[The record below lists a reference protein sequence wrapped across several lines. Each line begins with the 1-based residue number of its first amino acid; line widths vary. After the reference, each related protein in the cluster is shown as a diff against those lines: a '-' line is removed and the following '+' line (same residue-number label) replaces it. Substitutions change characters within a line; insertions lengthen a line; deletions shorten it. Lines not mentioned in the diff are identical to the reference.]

1 MQHTLTITTSNE
13 ASVVERLLQVTR
25 YRGYQLA
32 GLELTPLTDR
42 AGMQI
47 TLKVKSDKP
56 ITLLTNQLAK
66 LYDVQQLALASA
78 DVTVL
83 RA

>member
-78 DVTVL
+78 DVAVL

>member
-1 MQHTLTITTSNE
+1 MQHTLNITANNE

-32 GLELTPLTDR
+32 GLQLTPLAEM
-42 AGMQI
+42 AGLSI
-47 TLKVKSDKP
+47 TLTVSSNKP
-56 ITLLTNQLAK
+56 IHLLTSQLHK
-66 LYDVQQLALASA
+66 LHDVRDLQLASA
-78 DVTVL
+78 DIAAL

>member
-1 MQHTLTITTSNE
+1 MNHILTITTNNE

-32 GLELTPLTDR
+32 GLELTPLSDM
-42 AGMQI
+42 AGLSI
-47 TLKVKSDKP
+47 TLTVSSDKP
-56 ITLLTNQLAK
+56 IHLLTSQLHK
-66 LYDVQQLALASA
+66 LYDVRDLQLVSA
-78 DVTVL
+78 DIAAL

>member
-47 TLKVKSDKP
+47 TLKVQGDKP

-78 DVTVL
+78 DVAVL

>member
-1 MQHTLTITTSNE
+1 MNHTLTITANNE

-32 GLELTPLTDR
+32 GLHLTPLAEM
-42 AGMQI
+42 AGLLI
-47 TLKVKSDKP
+47 TLTVTSDKP
-56 ITLLTNQLAK
+56 IHLLTSQLHK
-66 LYDVQQLALASA
+66 LASA
-78 DVTVL
+78 DITAL

>member
-1 MQHTLTITTSNE
+1 MHHTLTITTSNE

-32 GLELTPLTDR
+32 GLQLTPLTDR
-42 AGMQI
+42 AGMRI
-47 TLKVKSDKP
+47 TLQVQSDKP
-56 ITLLTNQLAK
+56 ITLLTNQLVK
-66 LYDVQQLALASA
+66 LYDVQQLEMASA
-78 DVTVL
+78 TVAAL

>member
-1 MQHTLTITTSNE
+1 MNHTLTITTNNE

-32 GLELTPLTDR
+32 GLQLEPLTDC
-42 AGMQI
+42 AGLSV
-47 TLKVKSDKP
+47 TLTVNSDKP
-56 ITLLTNQLAK
+56 IHLLTSQLHK
-66 LYDVQQLALASA
+66 LYDVRDLQLVSA
-78 DVTVL
+78 DIAAL

>member
-1 MQHTLTITTSNE
+1 MQHTLNITTRNE

-32 GLELTPLTDR
+32 GLAMTPLPDR
-42 AGMQI
+42 AGLQI
-47 TLKVKSDKP
+47 TLTVQSDKP
-56 ITLLTNQLAK
+56 ITLLTSQLVK
-66 LYDVQQLALASA
+66 LYDVQQLELASA
-78 DVTVL
+78 DVAVL

>member
-1 MQHTLTITTSNE
+1 MNHTLTITTNNE

-32 GLELTPLTDR
+32 GLQLTPLSDR
-42 AGMQI
+42 AGLSV
-47 TLKVKSDKP
+47 TLTVSSDKP
-56 ITLLTNQLAK
+56 IHLLTSQLHK
-66 LYDVQQLALASA
+66 LYDVRDLQLVSA
-78 DVTVL
+78 DIAAL